1 MSITNTDNNK
11 CKEIT
16 KTWISGQS
24 SCTLIIPKSVAVQ
37 YGLDTPTHVVVE
49 GTPEGILI
57 RKLEIP

>member
-1 MSITNTDNNK
+1 MPTIDNENNQQQ
-11 CKEIT
+11 EIT

-57 RKLEIP
+57 RKLSIG

>member
-1 MSITNTDNNK
+1 MSTINNENNQQQ
-11 CKEIT
+11 EIT

-57 RKLEIP
+57 RKLSIG